1 MMDRHIDLTDDS
13 AFSSRR
19 VPKVIRFG
27 RTPWSDITIHCKQE
41 LPWKKHLDSCERCG
55 ACIKNIPWENNIP
68 DICERCAG
76 LLFEEKRV
84 PWKEDNVKDGYNDVF
99 LIEYRGG

>member
-1 MMDRHIDLTDDS
+1 MMDRHIDLTDDN

-27 RTPWSDITIHCKQE
+27 KTPWFDITIH
-41 LPWKKHLDSCERCG
+41 DSCERCG
-55 ACIKNIPWENNIP
+55 AYIKSIPWENNIP

-84 PWKEDNVKDGYNDVF
+84 PWKEDNVKDGYNVVF